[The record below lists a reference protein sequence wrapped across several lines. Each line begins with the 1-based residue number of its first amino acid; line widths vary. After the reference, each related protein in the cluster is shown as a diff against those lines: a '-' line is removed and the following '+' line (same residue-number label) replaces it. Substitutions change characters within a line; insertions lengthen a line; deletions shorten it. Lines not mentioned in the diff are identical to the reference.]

1 MLDQVCALA
10 QLSRV
15 GWLGFDREPPTTEQ
29 VLDAINRLD
38 PGDTIEVEVSFFLGG
53 LSLHLNHLIGS
64 RVTNYDWPFGTLPFG
79 LFGSNLDTRDLETY
93 PRTYSG
99 HF

>member
-1 MLDQVCALA
+1 MKSIRSLSASIYFTTCNELGAML
-10 QLSRV
+10 
-15 GWLGFDREPPTTEQ
+15 
-29 VLDAINRLD
+29 
-38 PGDTIEVEVSFFLGG
+38 FLGG

-64 RVTNYDWPFGTLPFG
+64 RMTNYDWPFGTLPFG
-79 LFGSNLDTRDLETY
+79 LFGSNLDTTDLETY

>member
-1 MLDQVCALA
+1 MGTNTPI
-10 QLSRV
+10 SPS
-15 GWLGFDREPPTTEQ
+15 EP
-29 VLDAINRLD
+29 
-38 PGDTIEVEVSFFLGG
+38 FFLGG
-53 LSLHLNHLIGS
+53 LSLHLNHLIAS
-64 RVTNYDWPFGTLPFG
+64 CMANYDWPFGTLPFG